1 MSKKIQRISA
11 YGLLLKDEKL
21 LLCRLAPRAIN
32 GGHWTLPGGGLDFGE
47 SPEDALV
54 REFKEETGLVIRAGS
69 LVTIDTLN
77 DESHGNQYHSIRIVY
92 EAHYVSGELT
102 FEQEGSTDR
111 CEWFSKSEARQLL
124 LVPLAQLGI
133 DHSFEGA

>member
-1 MSKKIQRISA
+1 MSKKVQRISA

-32 GGHWTLPGGGLDFGE
+32 GGQWTLPGGGLDFGE

-54 REFKEETGLVIRAGS
+54 REFKEETGLIIRAGS

-77 DESHGNQYHSIRIVY
+77 DELYGNQYHSIRIVY
-92 EAHYVSGELT
+92 EAHYISGELI

-111 CEWFSKSEARQLL
+111 CEWFSKLEAEQQS
-124 LVPLAQLGI
+124 LVPLAQLGV
-133 DHSFEGA
+133 DHSFEEG